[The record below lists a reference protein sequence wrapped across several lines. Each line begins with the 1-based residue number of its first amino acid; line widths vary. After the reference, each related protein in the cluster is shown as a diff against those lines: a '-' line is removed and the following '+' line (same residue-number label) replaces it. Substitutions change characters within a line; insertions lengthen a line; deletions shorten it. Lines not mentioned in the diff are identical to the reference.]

1 MSLDELA
8 THWRVDRAALDAA
21 LADRGIAPD
30 APLARD
36 VAFACALAASDR
48 DALDLFERE
57 VVPDIRGALVRLDR
71 SGDVVDDALQQVRA
85 KLLVAD
91 GTPRILEYRARGS
104 LAAWVQV
111 VAIREVLMIQ
121 RKARVRPTDD
131 PLLVVVES
139 DPGLAL
145 AKRAYRDELATA
157 FRTALAELPPRD
169 RALLRL
175 CFVDGV
181 GTERLA
187 EQYAVHRV
195 TMFRWLTDAR
205 ARLLDGIRARLIA
218 STGIAS
224 GEIDSLIRAVASSFD
239 AGW

>member
-1 MSLDELA
+1 
-8 THWRVDRAALDAA
+8 
-21 LADRGIAPD
+21 
-30 APLARD
+30 
-36 VAFACALAASDR
+36 
-48 DALDLFERE
+48 
-57 VVPDIRGALVRLDR
+57 
-71 SGDVVDDALQQVRA
+71 
-85 KLLVAD
+85 
-91 GTPRILEYRARGS
+91 
-104 LAAWVQV
+104 VQV